1 MRDGL
6 GREVDYLRL
15 SVTGACNLRCVYCRP
30 AAGAGEGG
38 SGGVAD
44 AAAGAPLSAD
54 ELVRIAAAFAR
65 LGVRKV
71 RITGGEPLVRS
82 DVVDIVARLRA
93 IPGVDELALTTNGT
107 LLAPLAAPLRAAGLD
122 RVNVSLDTL
131 DPARYAKITRGG
143 RIDDALQGLE
153 AAERAGFQGVKIN
166 CVLVGGMNDDE
177 VPALAGIARDHA
189 VDVRFIELMPVGPAA
204 GWPAERFVPAEAVLE
219 AVPELA
225 PAGSDGV
232 AEVYTVSGWAGRV
245 GLIRPL
251 SHPFCASCSR
261 VRVTADGNL
270 KTCLAAAEEVPL
282 AGLADPELERAIL
295 GAVERKP
302 ARHIMDAAHASQSPR
317 GMETI
322 GG

>member
-30 AAGAGEGG
+30 AAGEG
-38 SGGVAD
+38 ADD
-44 AAAGAPLSAD
+44 AAAACEPLPAD
-54 ELVRIAAAFAR
+54 ELVRIVAAFAR
-65 LGVRKV
+65 LGVHKV

-107 LLAPLAAPLRAAGLD
+107 LLAPLAAPLRAAGLE

-131 DPARYAKITRGG
+131 DPARYARITRGG

-177 VPALAGIARDHA
+177 VPELAGIACDHP

-219 AVPELA
+219 AVPELE

-232 AEVYTVSGWAGRV
+232 AEVYTAPGWAGRV

-261 VRVTADGNL
+261 MRVTADGNL

-282 AGLADPELERAIL
+282 AGLADPELERAIVD
-295 GAVERKP
+295 AVARKP
-302 ARHIMDAAHASQSPR
+302 ARHTMDAAHASQSAR

>member
-30 AAGAGEGG
+30 AAGEGG
-38 SGGVAD
+38 NGSAAD
-44 AAAGAPLSAD
+44 AAADAPLPAE
-54 ELVRIAAAFAR
+54 ELVRIAAAFVR

-82 DVVDIVARLRA
+82 DVVDTVARLRA
-93 IPGVDELALTTNGT
+93 TPGVEELALTTNGT
-107 LLAPLAAPLRAAGLD
+107 LLAPLAGPLRAAGLD

-131 DPARYAKITRGG
+131 DPVRYGHITRGG
-143 RIDDALQGLE
+143 RLEDVLRGLE
-153 AAERAGFQGVKIN
+153 ALDDAGFSDTKVN
-166 CVLVGGMNDDE
+166 CVLVGGVNDDE
-177 VPALAGIARDHA
+177 IPALTGLARDHP

-204 GWPAERFVPAEAVLE
+204 GWPAERFVTAEAVLE

-232 AEVYTVSGWAGRV
+232 AEVYTAPGWTGRV

-251 SHPFCASCSR
+251 SHPFCVSCSR
-261 VRVTADGNL
+261 VRVTADGCL
-270 KTCLAAAEEVPL
+270 KTCLAGAEEVPL
-282 AGLADPELERAIL
+282 AGLSDAGLERAIAD
-295 GAVERKP
+295 AVARKP
-302 ARHIMDAAHASQSPR
+302 ARHTMDAAHASRSPR